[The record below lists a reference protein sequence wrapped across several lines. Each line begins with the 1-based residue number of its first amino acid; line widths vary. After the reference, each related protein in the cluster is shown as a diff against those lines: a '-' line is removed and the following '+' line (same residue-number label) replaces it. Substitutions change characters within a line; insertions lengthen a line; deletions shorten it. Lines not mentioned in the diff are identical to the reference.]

1 MTLRLV
7 NYLPRGT
14 AGSAAEPRL
23 GALRGESVVD
33 VAQLCDREA
42 EDCSCT
48 GSVVALLS
56 CPECQAAAR
65 HVLAEAGEAAPA
77 LPLSQVRLLPPVPH
91 PGKLFCLAGNYAAH
105 IQEGGRGEL
114 QAADMA
120 TPRIFL
126 KPSTNTVCGPD
137 DPIIIG
143 RRAEFVDYEGEL
155 AVIIGRRGKY
165 VAADE
170 ALRCVGG
177 ITCFNDVSER
187 RLHIWDRPQERP
199 WDRFFDWLNG
209 KWWDTFAPMGP
220 CAVPLADI
228 NDLQNLT
235 LTTRL
240 NGEIVQSASTA
251 DMIFSVARTIE
262 YLSQMVTLAPGDV
275 IATGTPAGVGKAS
288 GRALQPGDV
297 VEVEITGVGVLRNPV
312 VAEDSDP

>member
-7 NYLPRGT
+7 NYLPLGT
-14 AGSAAEPRL
+14 VGGTAEPRL

-33 VAQLCDREA
+33 VAQLCDLEA
-42 EDCSCT
+42 EDCGCT

-65 HVLAEAGEAAPA
+65 HVLSEAGDAAPA
-77 LPLSQVRLLPPVPH
+77 LPLSQVRLHAPVPH

-114 QAADMA
+114 QAADRA

-126 KPSTNTVCGPD
+126 KPSTNTVCGPG
-137 DPIIIG
+137 DPIVIG
-143 RRAEFVDYEGEL
+143 RRAQFVDYEGEL
-155 AVIIGRRGKY
+155 AVIIAKRGKY
-165 VAADE
+165 IAAEE
-170 ALRCVGG
+170 ALRYVGG

-187 RLHIWDRPQERP
+187 RLHIWDRPEDRP

-209 KWWDTFAPMGP
+209 KWWDSFAPMGP

-228 NDLQNLT
+228 EDIQKLS

-240 NGEIVQSASTA
+240 NGEVVQSASTA
-251 DMIFSVARTIE
+251 DMIFTVARTIE

-275 IATGTPAGVGKAS
+275 IATGTPSGVGSAS
-288 GRALQPGDV
+288 GRALQPRDV
-297 VEVEITGVGVLRNPV
+297 VEVEIGGVGVLRNPV
-312 VAEDSDP
+312 VAESDAP